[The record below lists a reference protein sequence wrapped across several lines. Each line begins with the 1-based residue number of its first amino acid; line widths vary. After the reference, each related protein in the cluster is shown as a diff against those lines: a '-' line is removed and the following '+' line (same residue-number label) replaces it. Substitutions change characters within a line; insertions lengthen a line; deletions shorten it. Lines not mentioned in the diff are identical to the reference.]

1 MKITNKIETVLRQV
15 INVDI
20 KMIDHHDGLTSAT
33 LENGGK
39 WIVNHNNL
47 NIDIYFLDDNNTLEN
62 SHIVMNLNSFK
73 QWDNY

>member
-1 MKITNKIETVLRQV
+1 MELTNKIETVLRQV

-33 LENGGK
+33 LENGSK
-39 WIVNHNNL
+39 WVVNHDNL
-47 NIDIYFLDDNNTLEN
+47 NINIYFLDDDGELKN
-62 SHIVMNLNSFK
+62 SHVVMNLNSFK